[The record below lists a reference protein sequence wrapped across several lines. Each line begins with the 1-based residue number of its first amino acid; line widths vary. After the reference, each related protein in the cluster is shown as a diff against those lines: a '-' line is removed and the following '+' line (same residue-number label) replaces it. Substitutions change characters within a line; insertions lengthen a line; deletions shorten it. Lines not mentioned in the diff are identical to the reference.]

1 MNRRR
6 SRSVRATPEGI
17 ERIET
22 ERRKQKLTLNAIGES
37 ANVSSDTLKRLM
49 KGDRI
54 DRNSIRDIVAV
65 LNLKPTDIVEPE
77 EWNPEFQTEAKQPD
91 ASALI
96 TQGASTRT
104 MMNPLQ
110 SSDLTVNSVA
120 KPDLT
125 FYVDRS
131 PVETTCFTS
140 IEIPGALLRIKAP
153 QQMGKTALTNRI
165 LWQATQ
171 LGYQTAYLSFQLAT
185 DSVLEDLDTF
195 LKWFCAVIT
204 RELGLSNQLEQYWE
218 AIFASS
224 FNTTIYFQ
232 DYLLAQI
239 QAPLVLILD
248 NTDRVFEHA
257 KIADDFCRLLRSWYD
272 QSNRGD
278 RASQIWQ
285 KLRLVIV
292 HATEI
297 YSALDINASPLA
309 GVGIVVDLPEFSEA
323 QVQNLAQRHGLDW
336 DAAEV
341 KKITHLV
348 GGHPYLVRLSLEKI
362 QHKKMMLDQILE
374 TAPTETGI
382 YNSHLRQLLSNL
394 EQSQELVAAF
404 KSVVATED
412 PVPLKPAQAFKL
424 YSMGLVQLEGNQAKP
439 RCLLYRQYFRNCLST

>member
-1 MNRRR
+1 VNKRR

-22 ERRKQKLTLNAIGES
+22 ERRKQKLTLGAIAEF

-91 ASALI
+91 TSALI

-110 SSDLTVNSVA
+110 SSA
-120 KPDLT
+120 EPDLT
-125 FYVDRS
+125 FYVDRP
-131 PVETTCFTS
+131 PVEKTCFKT
-140 IEIPGALLRIKAP
+140 IETPGALLRIKAP

-171 LGYQTAYLSFQLAT
+171 LGFQTAYLSFQLAT

-195 LKWFCAVIT
+195 LKWFCAVIS

-218 AIFASS
+218 VMFASS

-232 DYLLAQI
+232 DYLLTQI

-272 QSNRGD
+272 QSKRGD
-278 RASQIWQ
+278 RASALWQ

-336 DAAEV
+336 DTAEV
-341 KKITHLV
+341 KKMTRLV
-348 GGHPYLVRLSLEKI
+348 GGHPYLVRRFLEQI
-362 QHKKMMLDQILE
+362 QHGKMMLDQILE
-374 TAPTETGI
+374 TAPTEAGI

-394 EQSQELVAAF
+394 EQSQELVTVF
-404 KSVVATED
+404 KSVVTTED